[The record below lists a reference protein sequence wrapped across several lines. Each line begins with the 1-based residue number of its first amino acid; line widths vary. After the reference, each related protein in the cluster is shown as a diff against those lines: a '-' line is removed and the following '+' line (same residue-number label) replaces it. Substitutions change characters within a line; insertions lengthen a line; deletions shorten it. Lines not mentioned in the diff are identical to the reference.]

1 MCQGIAPVQGAGDIY
16 QGGSSPTCRDM
27 PAIQRSGLMTGQAR
41 TRMRARLEVLL
52 VSENGKKTSVYVGDP
67 IQRVK
72 QRLRELNSPMT
83 LSARLNQI
91 AQRYQDLI
99 VDGECA
105 DFSARDLEKV
115 RHSLNGIDVTPG
127 LLRGLDALIDDD
139 NLARKVEKLSLI
151 ERVILIER
159 LGI

>member
-1 MCQGIAPVQGAGDIY
+1 MPEGGGA
-16 QGGSSPTCRDM
+16 
-27 PAIQRSGLMTGQAR
+27 
-41 TRMRARLEVLL
+41 LL
-52 VSENGKKTSVYVGDP
+52 VSEKGKKTSVYVGDP

-72 QRLRELNSPMT
+72 QRLRELDSPMT

-99 VDGECA
+99 VDGECSG
-105 DFSARDLEKV
+105 FSERDIETV
-115 RHSLNGIDVTPG
+115 RRSLNGIDVTPG

-151 ERVILIER
+151 ERVILIES
-159 LGI
+159 LGL